1 MAGIVSATAAQVQT
15 ARDKVYALAKV
26 LQDISQ
32 GPLPVNT
39 KLNAAQIASVDAIVD
54 AAVAAITPLNT

>member
-15 ARDKVYALAKV
+15 ARDAVEKLARL

-32 GPLPVNT
+32 GPLPGPA
-39 KLNAAQIASVDAIVD
+39 KLNAAQITLVDGVVD
-54 AAVAAITPLNT
+54 AAVAAIAPLST

>member
-1 MAGIVSATAAQVQT
+1 MAGIVSATPAQVQT

-39 KLNAAQIASVDAIVD
+39 ALNAAQITAVDAIVD
-54 AAVAAITPLNT
+54 AAAAAIAPLNT

>member
-1 MAGIVSATAAQVQT
+1 MAGIISATDAQVQT
-15 ARDKVYALAKV
+15 ARNAVFALAKV

-32 GPLPVNT
+32 GPLPRAS
-39 KLNAAQIASVDAIVD
+39 KLNAAQATSVDAIVD

>member
-32 GPLPVNT
+32 GPLPANT
-39 KLNAAQIASVDAIVD
+39 ALNAAQITAVDAIVD
-54 AAVAAITPLNT
+54 AAVAAIAPLNT